1 MQQNRQTELLIKELE
16 EKYGEER
23 TSMLVEYMDMIL
35 EKNQYINLTAVRDR
49 DEALQKHIADS
60 LSCDFMEE
68 YEAAENVIDIG
79 TGAGFPG
86 VPLAIVSP
94 DKKFTLV
101 DSLNKRLRIIDELT
115 GELGIKNVTT
125 VHGRAEDVG
134 KSKEH
139 REQYDICVSR
149 AVESLDVLCEWCL
162 PLVKKGG
169 YFVAYKGENVSR
181 ETEDAANAIKL
192 LGGKIAEIR
201 KVQTEEESIS
211 GHVLVMIKKVKNTPS
226 KYPRQAGQ
234 AKKNPLRL
242 R

>member
-149 AVESLDVLCEWCL
+149 AVASLDVLCEWCL

-181 ETEDAANAIKL
+181 ETEDAASAIKL
-192 LGGKIAEIR
+192 LGGKIVEIR

-234 AKKNPLRL
+234 AKKNPLR
-242 R
+242 

>member
-35 EKNQYINLTAVRDR
+35 EKNRYINLTAVRDR
-49 DEALQKHIADS
+49 DEALQKHISDS

-149 AVESLDVLCEWCL
+149 AVASLDVLCEWCL
-162 PLVKKGG
+162 PLVKNGG

-181 ETEDAANAIKL
+181 ETEDAENAIKI

-234 AKKNPLRL
+234 AKKNPLR
-242 R
+242 

>member
-49 DEALQKHIADS
+49 DEALQKHISDS

-68 YEAAENVIDIG
+68 YEAAENVIDVG

-149 AVESLDVLCEWCL
+149 AVASLDVLCEWCL

-234 AKKNPLRL
+234 ARKNPLR
-242 R
+242 

>member
-35 EKNQYINLTAVRDR
+35 EKNRYINLTAVRDR

-149 AVESLDVLCEWCL
+149 AVASLDVLCEWCL

-181 ETEDAANAIKL
+181 ETEDAASAIKL
-192 LGGKIAEIR
+192 LGGKIVEII

-234 AKKNPLRL
+234 AKKNPLR
-242 R
+242 

>member
-149 AVESLDVLCEWCL
+149 AVASLDVLCEWCL

-234 AKKNPLRL
+234 ARKNPLR
-242 R
+242 

>member
-35 EKNQYINLTAVRDR
+35 EKNRYINLTAVRDR

-149 AVESLDVLCEWCL
+149 AVASLDVLCEWCL

-181 ETEDAANAIKL
+181 ETEDAASAIKL
-192 LGGKIAEIR
+192 LGGKIVEIR

-234 AKKNPLRL
+234 ARKNPLR
-242 R
+242 

>member
-149 AVESLDVLCEWCL
+149 AVASLDVLCEWCL
-162 PLVKKGG
+162 PLVKNGG

-234 AKKNPLRL
+234 ARKNPLR
-242 R
+242 

>member
-79 TGAGFPG
+79 TGAGFQG

-149 AVESLDVLCEWCL
+149 AVASLDVLCEWCL

-234 AKKNPLRL
+234 ARKNPLR
-242 R
+242 

>member
-149 AVESLDVLCEWCL
+149 AVASLDVLCEWCL

-192 LGGKIAEIR
+192 LGGKIVEIR

-234 AKKNPLRL
+234 ARKNPLR
-242 R
+242 

>member
-139 REQYDICVSR
+139 REKYDICVSR
-149 AVESLDVLCEWCL
+149 AVASLDVLCEWCL

-181 ETEDAANAIKL
+181 ETEDAASAIKL
-192 LGGKIAEIR
+192 LGGKIVEIR

-234 AKKNPLRL
+234 ARKNPLR
-242 R
+242 

>member
-35 EKNQYINLTAVRDR
+35 EKNRYINLTAVRDR

-149 AVESLDVLCEWCL
+149 AVASLDVLCEWCL
-162 PLVKKGG
+162 PLVKNGG

-181 ETEDAANAIKL
+181 ETEDAASAIKL
-192 LGGKIAEIR
+192 LGGKIVEIR

-234 AKKNPLRL
+234 AKKNPLR
-242 R
+242 

>member
-35 EKNQYINLTAVRDR
+35 EKNQHSNLTAVRDR

-139 REQYDICVSR
+139 REKYDICVSR
-149 AVESLDVLCEWCL
+149 AVASLDVLCEWCL
-162 PLVKKGG
+162 PLVKNGG

-234 AKKNPLRL
+234 ARKNPLR
-242 R
+242 